1 MQIAEPLS
9 ETGATEADIQQLE
22 NDLGHR
28 LPEDY
33 RRFLAQING
42 GRPERISF
50 PIQTSGEAT
59 NSVVDW
65 LLTLNAKE
73 RNYTITKF
81 RRAYVDRIPTG
92 VIPIGCDPFGNLI
105 LLGTM
110 GKDFGNVYFWDHEL
124 ENMDEPTWEN
134 ISFVA
139 KSFTDFEQSLQKVCL
154 ETGEI
159 IANDD

>member
-50 PIQTSGEAT
+50 PIH
-59 NSVVDW
+59 
-65 LLTLNAKE
+65 
-73 RNYTITKF
+73 TKF

-92 VIPIGCDPFGNLI
+92 VSRSR
-105 LLGTM
+105 
-110 GKDFGNVYFWDHEL
+110 E
-124 ENMDEPTWEN
+124 
-134 ISFVA
+134 
-139 KSFTDFEQSLQKVCL
+139 
-154 ETGEI
+154 
-159 IANDD
+159 